1 MFYSLTGDLIYTDS
15 ETAVISCSGVGF
27 ECHTTVHTLQKI
39 AGSKEKVTLLTY
51 LAVRED
57 ALVLYGFYD
66 KNELDCF
73 KLLIGVSGVGPKAA
87 LSILSQLG
95 VDRLVLCVATGDS
108 KSIQKAPGVGSKT
121 AQRVILELKDKI
133 GTLSVIEDGKL
144 NPGDPLEDPI
154 PGDEQAQAVDALISL
169 GYSRGEAAA
178 AIRSAARSRKGAP
191 VEELIRE
198 GLKMMAGQV

>member
-1 MFYSLTGDLIYTDS
+1 MFYSLTGSVLYTDA
-15 ETAVISCSGVGF
+15 EIAVISCSGVGF
-27 ECHTTVHTLQKI
+27 ECHTTTHTLKKI
-39 AGSKEKVTLLTY
+39 AGAREQVTLLTY

-73 KLLIGVSGVGPKAA
+73 KMLIGVSGVGPKAA
-87 LSILSQLG
+87 LSILSELG
-95 VDRLVLCVATGDS
+95 VDRLVLCIATSDS
-108 KSIQKAPGVGSKT
+108 KSIQKAPNVGAKT

-133 GTLSVIEDGKL
+133 GSLTAAADPNTVSAFEDVMEL
-144 NPGDPLEDPI
+144 
-154 PGDEQAQAVDALISL
+154 GDEQSQAVDALISL

-178 AIRSAARSRKGAP
+178 AIRTAARSRQGVK

-198 GLKMMAGQV
+198 GLKLMAGKV

>member
-1 MFYSLTGDLIYTDS
+1 MFYSLTGSVLYTDA
-15 ETAVISCSGVGF
+15 EIAVISCSGVGF
-27 ECHTTVHTLQKI
+27 ECHTTTHTLKKI
-39 AGSKEKVTLLTY
+39 AGAREQVTLLTY

-73 KLLIGVSGVGPKAA
+73 KMLIGVSGVGPKAA
-87 LSILSQLG
+87 LSILSELG
-95 VDRLVLCVATGDS
+95 VDRLVLCIATSDS
-108 KSIQKAPGVGSKT
+108 KSIQKAPNVGAKT

-133 GTLSVIEDGKL
+133 GSLTAAADPNTVSAFEDVMEL
-144 NPGDPLEDPI
+144 
-154 PGDEQAQAVDALISL
+154 GDEQSQAVDALISL

-178 AIRSAARSRKGAP
+178 AIRTAARSRQGGK

-198 GLKMMAGQV
+198 GLKLMAGKV

>member
-1 MFYSLTGDLIYTDS
+1 MLYSLTGEVVYTDS
-15 ETAVISCSGVGF
+15 EIAVISCSGIGF
-27 ECHTTVHTLQKI
+27 ECHTTLNTLKRI

-57 ALVLYGFYD
+57 AVTLYGFYD
-66 KNELDCF
+66 KSELDCF
-73 KLLIGVSGVGPKAA
+73 KLLISVSGVGPKAA
-87 LSILSQLG
+87 MSILSELG
-95 VDRLVLCVATGDS
+95 VDRLVLCIATDDS
-108 KSIQKAPGVGSKT
+108 KSIRRAPNVGAKT

-133 GTLSVIEDGKL
+133 GSLAPADRENMTVAPYEEESF
-144 NPGDPLEDPI
+144 
-154 PGDEQAQAVDALISL
+154 GDEQSQAAEALVSL

-178 AIRSAARSRKGAP
+178 AIRSAARSGKGST